1 MSLSYFQI
9 VDKWKTS
16 PVFVSFDT
24 SITPISEIPFP
35 ALTICNY
42 NKVRKSRVEHLEEK
56 MKKEPNNDLWKKE
69 HLFVEEV
76 CASHLDGEDHDE
88 GEAED
93 LEIDGH
99 LLHEFLEELSQ
110 PCDSLMLR

>member
-1 MSLSYFQI
+1 M
-9 VDKWKTS
+9 
-16 PVFVSFDT
+16 VSFD
-24 SITPISEIPFP
+24 SGVTPISEIPFP

-56 MKKEPNNDLWKKE
+56 MVQEPENELWKKE

-76 CASHLDGEDHDE
+76 CASHLDHSEEESG
-88 GEAED
+88 D

-110 PCDSLMLR
+110 PCDSLMLRSVIF